1 MAIKKIICLAVD
13 DEPLALSVLQ
23 KYIGSVPALDLVGS
37 CANAVQALEMLQQHP
52 VDLIFLDIQMPQI
65 MGTDFIRTLKK
76 SPKIIFTTAYNHYS
90 IDAIRISAF
99 DYLVKPIGIEDLQQ
113 AVERLHKT
121 YNKQTKEKIDIL
133 KKSLSDNRSQEDKIA
148 ISTSEGI
155 EFIPIKNILHIE
167 SKSNYSKIYMPENKN
182 IMVTKILKDFEEM
195 LLPYNFYRVH
205 NSHLINLNY
214 IKKYIRS
221 EGGHVINADI
231 MQYRG
236 SQAHGNL
243 GKDTG
248 AEVGSGVDVIH
259 GNVMDAVTLAG
270 ELCSTCVR

>member
-1 MAIKKIICLAVD
+1 MEKIKAIIID
-13 DEPLALSVLQ
+13 DELNSLQ
-23 KYIGSVPALDLVGS
+23 
-37 CANAVQALEMLQQHP
+37 NLQQKLETFCPDINIIATAQKPEEGLLLLKQHQAD
-52 VDLIFLDIQMPQI
+52 VVFLDIEMPK
-65 MGTDFIRTLKK
+65 MSGFRMLEELGEYDFD
-76 SPKIIFTTAYNHYS
+76 IIFTTAYNHYS

-99 DYLVKPIGIEDLQQ
+99 DYLIKPIGIEDLQQ
-113 AVERLHKT
+113 AVGRLHKT

-167 SKSNYSKIYMPENKN
+167 SKSNYSKIYMPENKT

-221 EGGHVINADI
+221 EGGHVMLQDGTVIDI
-231 MQYRG
+231 SRRKKEEFLKMIG
-236 SQAHGNL
+236 G
-243 GKDTG
+243 
-248 AEVGSGVDVIH
+248 
-259 GNVMDAVTLAG
+259 
-270 ELCSTCVR
+270 